1 MRTIQ
6 TATPRPELKEFVRSY
21 AQREIECD
29 GAGFEQPNIAS
40 LEHILSFDFCDQ
52 TLMNFSD
59 GQSVILP
66 RINVVGSQTLPSG
79 RARFSGRFFA
89 FGIFL
94 KPFASWQLFR
104 IRPGDLAN
112 RNIDGVDILGK
123 GMQILWLALA
133 ERKAFAERVR
143 VAEEYLLPFAIN
155 ALARTSIMKSAQ
167 HLLHHKGAISID
179 ELANH
184 TALSVR
190 QYERRFADEMG
201 LPPKLFAR
209 ITRFQMA
216 LDAKRIL
223 PARTWLSVAHEF
235 GYFDQMHM
243 IRDFKN
249 LGGGAPGQLTR
260 QIGDLRP
267 WSLASPMALYDFS
280 EPPQRIRVRK

>member
-6 TATPRPELKEFVRSY
+6 TATPRHELKAFVRCY

-29 GAGFEQPNIAS
+29 GTGFEQPNIAS
-40 LEHILSFDFCDQ
+40 LEHILSFDFRDQ
-52 TLMNFSD
+52 TLMEFSD
-59 GQSVILP
+59 GQSILLP

-79 RARFSGRFFA
+79 CARFSGRFFA

-94 KPFASWQLFR
+94 KPLASWQLFR
-104 IRPGDLAN
+104 IPPGDLAN
-112 RNIDGVDILGK
+112 RNIDGADILGK
-123 GMQILWLALA
+123 GMQFLWLALA
-133 ERKAFAERVR
+133 ESKAFAERVR
-143 VAEEYLLPFAIN
+143 VAEDYLLPFALN
-155 ALARTSIMKSAQ
+155 ALVRTSIMKSAQ
-167 HLLHHKGAISID
+167 HMLRHKGAISI
-179 ELANH
+179 EGLANH

-201 LPPKLFAR
+201 LSPKLFAR

-216 LDAKRIL
+216 LDAKRIS
-223 PARTWLSVAHEF
+223 PARTWLGVAHEF

-249 LGGGAPGQLTR
+249 LGGGAPSQLSE

-267 WSLASPMALYDFS
+267 WSLANRMTLCDLS
-280 EPPQRIRVRK
+280 EPPQRARHRK

>member
-40 LEHILSFDFCDQ
+40 LEQILAFDFCDQ
-52 TLMNFSD
+52 TLLNFSD
-59 GQSVILP
+59 SQSVLLP
-66 RINVVGSQTLPSG
+66 RINIVGSQTQPSG
-79 RARFSGRFFA
+79 CARFSGRFLA

-94 KPFASWQLFR
+94 KPLASWQLFR
-104 IRPGDLAN
+104 IPPGELAN
-112 RNIDGVDILGK
+112 RNIDGVDLLGK
-123 GMQILWLALA
+123 GMQSLWLALG
-133 ERKAFAERVR
+133 ESKAFAERVR

-167 HLLHHKGAISID
+167 HLLHYQGAISINR
-179 ELANH
+179 LANH

-216 LDAKRIL
+216 LDAKRIS
-223 PARTWLSVAHEF
+223 PSRTWLGVAHQF
-235 GYFDQMHM
+235 GYFDQMHL
-243 IRDFKN
+243 IRDFRN
-249 LGGGAPGQLTR
+249 LGGYAPSQLSD

-267 WSLASPMALYDFS
+267 WSLARPMTLCDLS
-280 EPPQRIRVRK
+280 ELPQWVRLRK

>member
-6 TATPRPELKEFVRSY
+6 TAVPQPVLREFVRSY
-21 AQREIECD
+21 AQREIECE
-29 GAGFEQPNIAS
+29 GEGFEQPNIAS
-40 LEHILSFDFCDQ
+40 LEHILSFDFRDQ
-52 TLMNFSD
+52 TLMNFAD
-59 GQSVILP
+59 GQSVLLP
-66 RINVVGSQTLPSG
+66 RINVVGLQTLPSG
-79 RARFSGRFFA
+79 CARFSGRFFA

-94 KPFASWQLFR
+94 KPLASWQLFR
-104 IRPGDLAN
+104 IPPGDLTN
-112 RNIDGVDILGK
+112 RNIDGVDLLGK
-123 GMQILWLALA
+123 GMQSLWLALA
-133 ERKAFAERVR
+133 ESKAFAERVR

-167 HLLHHKGAISID
+167 HLLHVKGTISID

-201 LPPKLFAR
+201 LSPKLFAR

-216 LDAKRIL
+216 LDAKRIS
-223 PARTWLSVAHEF
+223 PGRTWLSVAHEF

-249 LGGGAPGQLTR
+249 LGGVAPSQLSE

-267 WSLASPMALYDFS
+267 WSLTSPMALCDLS
-280 EPPQRIRVRK
+280 ELPQWVLARK